1 MSDGTIF
8 ERAVGPR
15 RPDIIPPERMERRNL
30 NLSPRIRPDMY
41 SEQVRY
47 QVPGNAGQHSQ
58 AHRVIP
64 SIEDPIVSDPLSRKR
79 VDHSPPLAKRHHP
92 DEPLS
97 QITPPR
103 QGLLETLPERVNPTG
118 INDSRYQS
126 PRKRNKV
133 EHQNFPVESGR
144 AFPTAAVLDHRN
156 NPMVYPAGRHTR
168 EVGDQSSLSV
178 FEKYPPAYRQGPVQ
192 SNLRVIRRSVADLPP
207 VHGIP
212 HNQFSGDFLDHEQPR
227 QRPLSPR
234 IFSRSDGSGY
244 MPQYGN
250 HPIRSRPL
258 SHFPPSHKD
267 PFFLDSETVEA
278 PRNQGYRSERSRPVL
293 ARSASPDRREPVSG
307 QGPIRSDV
315 YAHDFIRP
323 VQWHDPETETRPWP
337 TISSREVPVAAGN
350 RVYAPAGPSKSRADQ
365 IPVPPGRPP
374 IQSIQ
379 TTAQPS
385 VSRAPFPGPY
395 QESRSHFHSNL
406 YPESVAPSQ
415 RRFNLELHDARGDS
429 LHGRYASMIR
439 ILY

>member
-47 QVPGNAGQHSQ
+47 QIPGAAGQQSQ

-64 SIEDPIVSDPLSRKR
+64 SIEDPIVTDPLGRKR
-79 VDHSPPLAKRHHP
+79 LKHSPPLAKRHHP

-97 QITPPR
+97 HITPPR
-103 QGLLETLPERVNPTG
+103 QGPSENLPGRANPTG
-118 INDSRYQS
+118 INDGRYQS

-133 EHQNFPVESGR
+133 EHQSFPAEGGRTFPAATDLDRNYSLAYPSGR
-144 AFPTAAVLDHRN
+144 HI
-156 NPMVYPAGRHTR
+156 R
-168 EVGDQSSLSV
+168 EAGDQSSLPV
-178 FEKYPPAYRQGPVQ
+178 FDQPLPVYRQGPVQ
-192 SNLRVIRRSVADLPP
+192 PTLRVVRRSVADMPP

-212 HNQFSGDFLDHEQPR
+212 HNQCSGDFLDHEQPR
-227 QRPLSPR
+227 QPPLSPR
-234 IFSRSDGSGY
+234 IFSQSDGSGY

-258 SHFPPSHKD
+258 SHFPPSQQE
-267 PFFLDSETVEA
+267 PFFLDSEKVEVS
-278 PRNQGYRSERSRPVL
+278 RNQGYRPERSRPVF

-307 QGPIRSDV
+307 QRPIRSDI

-323 VQWHDPETETRPWP
+323 VQWHDPETDTRPRSR
-337 TISSREVPVAAGN
+337 ILSREVPVVAGN
-350 RVYAPAGPSKSRADQ
+350 GIYAPAGPSRSRTGQ
-365 IPVPPGRPP
+365 IPVPSGRPP
-374 IQSIQ
+374 VQSIQ
-379 TTAQPS
+379 TLVQPPTS
-385 VSRAPFPGPY
+385 RVSLPGPY
-395 QESRSHFHSNL
+395 EKFRSHFQPNL
-406 YPESVAPSQ
+406 DSESVAPPQ
-415 RRFNLELHDARGDS
+415 RVSKPDIHDARGAS

-439 ILY
+439 TLY